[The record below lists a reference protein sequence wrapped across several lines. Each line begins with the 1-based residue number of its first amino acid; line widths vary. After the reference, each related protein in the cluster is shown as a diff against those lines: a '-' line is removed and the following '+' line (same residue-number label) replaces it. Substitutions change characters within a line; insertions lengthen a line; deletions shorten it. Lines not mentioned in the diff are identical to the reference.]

1 MPMKENCSLSRWT
14 RLAILLLG
22 PALALLPVFT
32 EPPAGLSTGAWRLVG
47 LTMWMAL
54 WWFTEIIPLSATA
67 LLPLVWMPLVG
78 IMEEKPTAARYADP
92 IIFLFLG
99 GFLIAA
105 SMERW
110 GLHRRIAVVVI
121 QRMGSSPSRLVG
133 GFMLATA
140 FLSMWINNTSTAMM
154 MYAVGRSVL
163 QWMQGVGAMRVE
175 RGFGVALMLGIA
187 YSASIGGVGT
197 LIGTAPNALLAG
209 YLRDTYAFPLDM
221 MRWLWIGLPFVAL
234 MLPFT
239 WFWLTTVQFKLRK
252 LYFSNLEVWLKE
264 SLTQREP
271 MGLGEKMV
279 LLVFIMAVVGW
290 LVRQPLQERLG
301 VPLSDSAVAITAAL
315 LLFLLPARRAPYQ
328 PVLDWQT
335 AASIPW
341 GVLLL
346 FGGGLALAGAF
357 ESTGLARWIGESVK
371 GLQGFDVW
379 LLVVAIATVIIFLT
393 ELTSNTAVAAT
404 FLPIMGAV
412 ADGLGI
418 DPRLLT
424 IPVAVG
430 ASAAFMLPIA
440 TPPNAIVFASGEIRI
455 TEMAR
460 AGFALNIASILTVLL
475 VTLIFARYGLGIP

>member
-1 MPMKENCSLSRWT
+1 
-14 RLAILLLG
+14 
-22 PALALLPVFT
+22 
-32 EPPAGLSTGAWRLVG
+32 
-47 LTMWMAL
+47 
-54 WWFTEIIPLSATA
+54 
-67 LLPLVWMPLVG
+67 
-78 IMEEKPTAARYADP
+78 
-92 IIFLFLG
+92 
-99 GFLIAA
+99 
-105 SMERW
+105 
-110 GLHRRIAVVVI
+110 
-121 QRMGSSPSRLVG
+121 
-133 GFMLATA
+133 MLATA
-140 FLSMWINNTSTAMM
+140 FVSMWINNTSTAMM

-163 QWMQGVGAMRVE
+163 QWMQGVGAMRVG
-175 RGFGVALMLGIA
+175 RAFGVALMLGIA

-209 YLRDTYAFPLDM
+209 YLRDTHGLPLDM
-221 MRWLWIGLPFVAL
+221 IRWLWIGLPFVAL

-239 WFWLTTVQFKLRK
+239 WFWLTAVQFKLQK
-252 LYFSNLEVWLKE
+252 LHFANLEVWLKE
-264 SLTQREP
+264 YLTQREP

-279 LLVFIMAVVGW
+279 LVVFFVAVVGW

-301 VPLSDSAVAITAAL
+301 LPLSDSTIAIAAAL
-315 LLFLLPARRAPYQ
+315 LLFLVPAQRAPYQ

-341 GVLLL
+341 GVLIL

-371 GLQGFDVW
+371 GLQGLDVW
-379 LLVVAIATVIIFLT
+379 LLVLAVATMIIFLT

-424 IPVAVG
+424 IPVGVS

-440 TPPNAIVFASGEIRI
+440 TPPNAIVFASGQIRI
-455 TEMAR
+455 VEMAR

-475 VTLIFARYGLGIP
+475 VTLVFARYGFGIP

>member
-1 MPMKENCSLSRWT
+1 MPMEENRTPSRWT
-14 RLAILLLG
+14 RLPILLLG
-22 PALALLPVFT
+22 PALALLPVFID
-32 EPPAGLSTGAWRLVG
+32 PPAGLSTGAWRLVG
-47 LTMWMAL
+47 LTLWMAL
-54 WWFTEIIPLSATA
+54 WWFTEIIPIPATA

-78 IMEEKPTAARYADP
+78 IMEEKATAARYADP

-110 GLHRRIAVVVI
+110 GLHRRVALLVI
-121 QRMGSSPSRLVG
+121 RRMGSSPSRLVG

-140 FLSMWINNTSTAMM
+140 LLSMWINNTSTAML

-163 QWMQGVGAMRVE
+163 QWVRGVGTVQVE
-175 RGFGVALMLGIA
+175 RAFGAALMLGIA

-209 YLRDTYAFPLDM
+209 YLRDTHGLPLDM
-221 MRWLWIGLPFVAL
+221 TRWLWIGLPFVAL

-239 WFWLTTVQFKLRK
+239 WFWLTVVQFKLRK
-252 LYFSNLEVWLKE
+252 LHFSALDVWLKE
-264 SLTQREP
+264 YLTRREP

-301 VPLSDSAVAITAAL
+301 LPLSDSTIAIVAAL
-315 LLFLLPARRAPYQ
+315 LLFLLPAQRAPHQ

-335 AASIPW
+335 AVSIPW

-371 GLQGFDVW
+371 GLQGVEVW
-379 LLVVAIATVIIFLT
+379 LLILAVAALIIFLT
-393 ELTSNTAVAAT
+393 EITSNTAVAAT

-424 IPVAVG
+424 IPVGIG

-460 AGFALNIASILTVLL
+460 VGFALNIASILTVLL
-475 VTLIFARYGLGIP
+475 VTLVFARYGLGIP